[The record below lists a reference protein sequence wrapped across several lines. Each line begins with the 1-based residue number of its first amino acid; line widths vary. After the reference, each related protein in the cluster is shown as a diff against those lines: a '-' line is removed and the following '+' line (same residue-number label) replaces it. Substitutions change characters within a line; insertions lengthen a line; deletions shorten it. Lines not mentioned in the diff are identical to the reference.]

1 MQSPYIGRG
10 IALVV
15 IIGLIGWTA
24 FRALGARN
32 PETPKIPFP
41 APTIDA
47 PPATAKSQQT
57 AVFAGGCFWGVQAV
71 FEHTKGVSSATSG
84 YAGGYVK
91 AASYESVTHGGDSH
105 AASLRGVS
113 DSS

>member
-47 PPATAKSQQT
+47 PLATAKSQQT

-71 FEHTKGVSSATSG
+71 FEHIKGVSSATSG
-84 YAGGYVK
+84 YAGGFGKSPPSQNVRTG
-91 AASYESVTHGGDSH
+91 VTRP
-105 AASLRGVS
+105 A
-113 DSS
+113 

>member
-32 PETPKIPFP
+32 PETPRIPFP

-47 PPATAKSQQT
+47 PLATANSQQT
-57 AVFAGGCFWGVQAV
+57 AVFAGGRFWGVQAV
-71 FEHTKGVSSATSG
+71 FQHIKAGSSATSG
-84 YAGGYVK
+84 HAGGLRHLPP
-91 AASYESVTHGGDSH
+91 AENLDH
-105 AASLRGVS
+105 AL
-113 DSS
+113 